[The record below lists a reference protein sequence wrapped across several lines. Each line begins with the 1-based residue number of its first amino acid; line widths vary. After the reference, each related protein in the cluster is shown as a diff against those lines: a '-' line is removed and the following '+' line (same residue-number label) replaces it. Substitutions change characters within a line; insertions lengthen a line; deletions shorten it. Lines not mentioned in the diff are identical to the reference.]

1 MLTTYVSN
9 IMPPVLVDLHSI
21 LISFFSAFH
30 SKLWYKW
37 EVAFKKTYSTIPC
50 FPPMIQSVNI
60 YKGYQRA
67 SQIGFCKKS
76 PILRGITVRKSH

>member
-9 IMPPVLVDLHSI
+9 IMPPHLADLHYI
-21 LISFFSAFH
+21 LSFFSAFH

-60 YKGYQRA
+60 YKGYQGA
-67 SQIGFCKKS
+67 SQRLLLEK
-76 PILRGITVRKSH
+76 PILRRITLRKSH